1 MGLSLSR
8 LQAGLLVLSAF
19 GLNQLNLNGYPR
31 ISKIADNFWVHVASI
46 SSSFLSHVDK
56 IFSPMTVRGQSSQ
69 AELGDVLSLVKM
81 DTGAVG
87 TSLKCRAIAEMLMER
102 CILEEAEGSERILA
116 GRP

>member
-1 MGLSLSR
+1 MLTK
-8 LQAGLLVLSAF
+8 
-19 GLNQLNLNGYPR
+19 N
-31 ISKIADNFWVHVASI
+31 I
-46 SSSFLSHVDK
+46 
-56 IFSPMTVRGQSSQ
+56 SPMTVRGQSSQ

-116 GRP
+116 GGP

>member
-8 LQAGLLVLSAF
+8 LQAGLLVLLSFWFESAQF
-19 GLNQLNLNGYPR
+19 EW
-31 ISKIADNFWVHVASI
+31 ISTDIKDRRQ
-46 SSSFLSHVDK
+46 FLGSCRFL
-56 IFSPMTVRGQSSQ
+56 FSPMTVRGQSSQ